1 MVLDWVAW
9 VAVFVW
15 GLKGGLFGW
24 EGGGLLD
31 MPASKTTFRKQHLK
45 DRGGLAEHL
54 QLVVGVVRPAG
65 LS

>member
-1 MVLDWVAW
+1 M
-9 VAVFVW
+9 
-15 GLKGGLFGW
+15 FGW

-54 QLVVGVVRPAG
+54 QLVKRNLVDLKLVLMPADR
-65 LS
+65 LHDVEESTPTPK